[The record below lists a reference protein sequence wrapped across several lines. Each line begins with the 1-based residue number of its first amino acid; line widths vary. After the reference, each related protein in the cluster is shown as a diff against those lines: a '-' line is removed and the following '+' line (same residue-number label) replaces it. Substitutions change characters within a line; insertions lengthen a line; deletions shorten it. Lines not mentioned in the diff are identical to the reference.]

1 MRVFKGNF
9 LQAGVAYT
17 KANLWRQRFSCW
29 AISYWIPEEATDD
42 ADFKPCCY
50 SRQIMLFFHKCCFN
64 SRWCCLLL
72 FKATNTCWFIWKI
85 YLLAADWKA
94 NAVCRCCLLMLFYA
108 DAVFCWCCF
117 LLMLFADAVVCRCC
131 FLPMLFFLLMLF
143 ADAVCR
149 CCFMLMLFAD
159 AVCRCCLLMLLYADA
174 VCWFQ
179 TMLLS
184 ARQIM
189 LFHTNAAFNTRWCCL
204 LLFKTINTY
213 WFIWNIYLL
222 AADYKTNA
230 VFCWC
235 CLLLISIHAIAGAGQ
250 IQAVCC

>member
-94 NAVCRCCLLMLFYA
+94 NAVCRCCLLMLFSA
-108 DAVFCWCCF
+108 DAVFCWCC
-117 LLMLFADAVVCRCC
+117 LPMLLFADVVCRCC

-143 ADAVCR
+143 ADAVLCW

-159 AVCRCCLLMLLYADA
+159 AVCWCCFMLMLFAD
-174 VCWFQ
+174 FKP
-179 TMLLS
+179 
-184 ARQIM
+184 
-189 LFHTNAAFNTRWCCL
+189 CC
-204 LLFKTINTY
+204 
-213 WFIWNIYLL
+213 YLR
-222 AADYKTNA
+222 DK
-230 VFCWC
+230 
-235 CLLLISIHAIAGAGQ
+235 
-250 IQAVCC
+250 